1 MEINKD
7 KVEETTEAVP
17 AETNEAEETSTEESE
32 AERSQPE
39 LDYKALY
46 ESEKDKLSKAEF
58 ALYKKKK
65 AEKEARQ
72 QVEAETGVIDPDEVQ
87 RLVEEKALE
96 ILQQQRQR
104 ESEEVLEEELGKLSK
119 DEDERRL
126 IRLMYE
132 NRIQQTG
139 YTRSA
144 IREDLQT
151 AALIANAPKY
161 QRENAEKIEA
171 LKAKASLQG
180 SGAAVGTNQDRPVLK
195 DDLSKHFSES
205 EWKFMQNRQWTEKQI
220 REAADAKRTGGLS
233 RTFS

>member
-1 MEINKD
+1 MEINKQEVD
-7 KVEETTEAVP
+7 ETTEAVP
-17 AETNEAEETSTEESE
+17 AEENEAEETSIEESE
-32 AERSQPE
+32 EERSQSD

-46 ESEKDKLSKAEF
+46 ESEKEKLSKAEF
-58 ALYKKKK
+58 ALYKRKK

-72 QVEAETGVIDPDEVQ
+72 QVEANTGVIDPEEVN
-87 RLVEEKALE
+87 RLVEEKAME
-96 ILQQQRQR
+96 ILQQQRQKDA
-104 ESEEVLEEELGKLSK
+104 EEVLNEELAKVSK
-119 DEDERRL
+119 NEDERRL

-161 QRENAEKIEA
+161 QRESAEKIEA
-171 LKAKASLQG
+171 LKAKASLG
-180 SGAAVGTNQDRPVLK
+180 SGSAIGTNQDRPVLK
-195 DDLSKHFSES
+195 DDLSKHFSEQ
-205 EWKFMQNRQWTEKQI
+205 EWKFMQSRQWTEKQI

-233 RTFS
+233 KTFS